1 VPSGSRTCWLPSRR
15 SGVTARGEI
24 TDGLVF
30 DAVRVRLIEIGEA
43 IKDLPSEL
51 LATEPDIPWQDI
63 ARMRDRLAHRYF
75 DTSHAIVA
83 ATVTNDL
90 PFARG
95 SRRSIG
101 RATRPI
107 LTGALGLRP
116 LTRPILG
123 GTCKRQ
129 AG

>member
-1 VPSGSRTCWLPSRR
+1 VSRR
-15 SGVTARGEI
+15 SAERLEDVLAAVEAIRGHIARGEI
-24 TDGLVF
+24 SDGLVF

-90 PFARG
+90 PLLEAAVGRLAERLAR
-95 SRRSIG
+95 S
-101 RATRPI
+101 
-107 LTGALGLRP
+107 
-116 LTRPILG
+116 
-123 GTCKRQ
+123 
-129 AG
+129 